1 MEWLDLPSL
10 NSLRAF
16 ALVAE
21 TGSLKR
27 AAEKANVTHAAI
39 SQQVKALEKRLQVT
53 LVTRA
58 GRGIELTDEG
68 LIFAREL
75 RQGFETIRHGVDHL
89 TQAAMNRPVQI
100 TMSPAFAVE
109 WLMPR
114 MPEFQNRNPDIT
126 LMLNPT
132 AEVVKLSPGG
142 IDVAIRYGDRRQPRP
157 DITPLLVT
165 DMVVVGAPQLIGG
178 RSVGTPA
185 ALVNLPWLQE
195 LGTNEAAEWFTYH
208 GISPD
213 RPLTVHHM
221 PGNLIMNAVRRG
233 DGVTYTARAFFEK
246 ELESGNLIELFSE
259 PEFGIY
265 YLETNEGPK
274 RRVVRT
280 FLTWLLSKSEKVTA

>member
-10 NSLRAF
+10 NSLRAL

-21 TGSLKR
+21 TGSFKR
-27 AAEKANVTHAAI
+27 AAEKINVTHAAI
-39 SQQVKALEKRLQVT
+39 SQQVKALEKCLEVT
-53 LVTRA
+53 LVKRS

-68 LIFAREL
+68 LILAREL
-75 RQGFETIRHGVDHL
+75 RQGFETISHGVDHL
-89 TQAAMNRPVQI
+89 TQAAINRPVQV

-114 MPEFQNRNPDIT
+114 MPEFQNENPDIT

-132 AEVVKLSPGG
+132 AEVVEPSPGG
-142 IDVAIRYGDRRQPRP
+142 IDVAIRYGDRRRPRP
-157 DITPLLVT
+157 DITPVLVT

-178 RSVGTPA
+178 RNVSNPA
-185 ALVNLPWLQE
+185 ALVDLPWLQE
-195 LGTNEAAEWFTYH
+195 LGTHEAAEWFTYH
-208 GISPD
+208 GISPE

-246 ELESGNLIELFSE
+246 DLEAGTLIELFSE
-259 PEFGIY
+259 PGFGIY
-265 YLETNEGPK
+265 YLETHEGPK
-274 RRVVRT
+274 RRAVRT
-280 FLTWLLSKSEKVTA
+280 FLTWLLSKSQTVTS